1 MQEFGQSD
9 LTIIF
14 QRLLQDY
21 GKSANTK
28 AQTRKLDYILK
39 RSGWFFLL
47 DNQHN
52 HVVLHGSITTSDLSV
67 P

>member
-14 QRLLQDY
+14 HRLLQDY
-21 GKSANTK
+21 GKKNSCKSANTK
-28 AQTRKLDYILK
+28 AQTRKLDKNLVKFMGSLK
-39 RSGWFFLL
+39 GKIW
-47 DNQHN
+47 
-52 HVVLHGSITTSDLSV
+52 

>member
-14 QRLLQDY
+14 QNIIARLWQIHASLHIL
-21 GKSANTK
+21 K
-28 AQTRKLDYILK
+28 AQTRELDQNLVKFMGSLK
-39 RSGWFFLL
+39 GKIW
-47 DNQHN
+47 
-52 HVVLHGSITTSDLSV
+52 